1 MSFNITNLPDY
12 DQLCY
17 ELMHTSLDHVIDLA
31 ARCNAHSDV
40 LAIETDDDDDPAN
53 EGPHPIKVLRAQLGI
68 EGADEEVQHVSQLI
82 HLLSNLLICRH
93 SRRVIHNAP
102 SPVPDEY
109 SPIGADAAVLPAR
122 LPDPSGGPG
131 AGAEDSGSLHGG

>member
-17 ELMHTSLDHVIDLA
+17 ELMHTSLDHVIELA

-40 LAIETDDDDDPAN
+40 LAIEADDDPAD
-53 EGPHPIKVLRAQLGI
+53 EGPHPIKVLRAQLGL

-82 HLLSNLLICRH
+82 HLLTNLLICRH
-93 SRRVIHNAP
+93 SRRVIHDAP
-102 SPVPDEY
+102 SPVSDEY
-109 SPIGADAAVLPAR
+109 SPIRAAAAVLPSC

-131 AGAEDSGSLHGG
+131 AGAEDGGSLHGG